1 MTEERTSLIE
11 VEDELVNDID
21 ERMVVESLD
30 VGRYGVFMAARFVQ
44 SGNDAWGFLPY
55 ELVPPERP
63 AFAWHGWACY
73 TFIILPNGTRI
84 GLVDFMRADPR
95 CADPEAHNAEWQRT
109 IEAREAEGGVMQSRP
124 TEIRLN

>member
-1 MTEERTSLIE
+1 MTEERTSIIE
-11 VEDELVNDID
+11 VGDEVVNDID

-30 VGRYGVFMAARFVQ
+30 VGRYGVFMAARFVKT
-44 SGNDAWGFLPY
+44 GNDGCGFLPY

-63 AFAWHGWACY
+63 VYAWHGWACY

-84 GLVDFMRADPR
+84 GLVDFFRADPR
-95 CADPEAHNAEWQRT
+95 SADPEAHNAEWQKT
-109 IEAREAEGGVMQSRP
+109 IGTTKAEEGVMQSRP